1 MDEPSKLKQL
11 ISKLVTDPT
20 RGTQT
25 SHAKALGVSV
35 QTVNKWAKGHN
46 VPDPSKWAAIER
58 HFELAPGSLVEIAGF
73 ADVDDS
79 LAARVTLLEIQVRAM
94 AVQLERLGV
103 ELDADDGLPG
113 DAIGDDRVTDGGFQ

>member
-1 MDEPSKLKQL
+1 MDDLSRLKQL

-20 RGTQT
+20 GGTQT

-58 HFELAPGSLVEIAGF
+58 HFQLAPGAMVEAAGF
-73 ADVDDS
+73 AEVDSS
-79 LAARVTLLEIQVRAM
+79 LAARVT
-94 AVQLERLGV
+94 QLEAQMR
-103 ELDADDGLPG
+103 
-113 DAIGDDRVTDGGFQ
+113 